1 MISTIQRTSQSKATP
16 AENHQGLLIQRKCSC
31 GSKTRLSEHCTKC
44 QKTNFLGVQTKLRL
58 GAANDVYEQ
67 EADRVA
73 DQVMAKSAHSDI
85 GTAPPRIQRF
95 SGQSTRQEDSVPDSL
110 GSILASS
117 GQPMEPVLRQD
128 MEQRFSHDF
137 SRVRIHSGASAE
149 QSARDVNARAYTS
162 GHHIVFAAGEYAPAK
177 NSGRRLIAHEL
188 THVVQQGKAGQ
199 QQNGERSQL
208 VSERGSDRVQ
218 RSFFGDLW
226 EGIKSVGSAIGGAI
240 SDAAEWVGARLHDA
254 ASWVVNLIRDLP
266 ARLVR
271 LGQAIFDGLAGVV
284 SFVPE
289 AIQALVS
296 GGINGFASFLW
307 EKAKAGGAWI
317 LTLVSRVFDV
327 LGGPELT
334 EFIIRTVSHAT
345 PLTTEERAAAQ
356 SVLGPDAIR
365 WDEVRIASG
374 GLLSIIFSLNEGRA
388 FATFHTIN
396 LPSEGDHGR
405 SNLAIVVH
413 ELTHVYQYERVGS
426 LYLGQA
432 IHAQAT
438 IGYGY
443 GGAAGLTSDRATGK
457 HFRDYNREQQAQIA
471 QDYYTLLAGGGV
483 TTAYDPFIAEL
494 RAGDL

>member
-1 MISTIQRTSQSKATP
+1 MKTAVQKNTPGNVASPGSQQGIAVQAKCNCGGNSKFSG
-16 AENHQGLLIQRKCSC
+16 ECDSCKMQKFIGFQRK
-31 GSKTRLSEHCTKC
+31 LSI
-44 QKTNFLGVQTKLRL
+44 
-58 GAANDVYEQ
+58 GAVNDVYEQ

-73 DQVMAKSAHSDI
+73 DQIMAESACSDI
-85 GTAPPRIQRF
+85 GKAPPRIQRF
-95 SGQSTRQEDSVPDSL
+95 KEQTSRQENSVP
-110 GSILASS
+110 GSVERTLAHA

-128 MEQRFSHDF
+128 MEQRFARDF
-137 SRVRIHSGASAE
+137 SRVRVHSGTSAE
-149 QSARDVNARAYTS
+149 QSARDVSARAYTS
-162 GHHIVFAAGEYAPAK
+162 ENNIVFAAGQYAPGT
-177 NSGRRLIAHEL
+177 SRGRRLIAHEL
-188 THVVQQGKAGQ
+188 THVVQQGDVGQ
-199 QQNGERSQL
+199 QKNMGRSQP
-208 VSERGSDRVQ
+208 VSKRGSDGIQ

-240 SDAAEWVGARLHDA
+240 SDAAEWVGARIHDA
-254 ASWVVNLIRDLP
+254 ASWVANLVRDLP
-266 ARLVR
+266 ARLIR
-271 LGQAIFDGLAGVV
+271 LGQTIFDGLVGVV
-284 SFVPE
+284 SFLPE
-289 AIQALVS
+289 AIQALAS
-296 GGINGFASFLW
+296 GGISGFASWLW
-307 EKAKAGGAWI
+307 EKAKAGGAWV
-317 LTLVSRVFDV
+317 LRLLSRIFDV

-334 EFIIRTVSHAT
+334 EFVIRAISHAT
-345 PLTTEERAAAQ
+345 PLTTEERTAAQ

-365 WDEVRIASG
+365 WDEVRIANG
-374 GLLSIIFSLNEGRA
+374 GLLGIIFSLNGGRA

-396 LPSEGDHGR
+396 LPSDGEHGR

-443 GGAAGLTSDRATGK
+443 EGAEGLRSDRASGK

-471 QDYYTLLAGGGV
+471 QDYYDLLANGAD

>member
-1 MISTIQRTSQSKATP
+1 MRTAVRKNIPNNMASPDSQQGIAIQSRCQCGDRSKLSGECNSCRTQKLT
-16 AENHQGLLIQRKCSC
+16 GFQRK
-31 GSKTRLSEHCTKC
+31 LSI
-44 QKTNFLGVQTKLRL
+44 

-73 DQVMAKSAHSDI
+73 DQVMANSARSDI
-85 GTAPPRIQRF
+85 GKAPPYIQRYKVP
-95 SGQSTRQEDSVPDSL
+95 SGGQENSVPDTVEQT
-110 GSILASS
+110 LARA
-117 GQPMEPVLRQD
+117 GQPMEPALRQD
-128 MEQRFSHDF
+128 MEQRFKRDF
-137 SRVRIHSGASAE
+137 SRVRVHSGTSAG
-149 QSARDVNARAYTS
+149 QSASDVSARAYTS
-162 GHHIVFAAGEYAPAK
+162 GNHIVFGEGQYAPGT
-177 NSGRRLIAHEL
+177 STGRRLIAHEL
-188 THVVQQGKAGQ
+188 THVVQQSGSAHQ
-199 QQNGERSQL
+199 QSSERSPR
-208 VSERGSDRVQ
+208 VSKRGSESIQ

-240 SDAAEWVGARLHDA
+240 SDAAEWLGGRIHDA
-254 ASWVVNLIRDLP
+254 AAWVVNLVRDLP

-271 LGQAIFDGLAGVV
+271 LGQTIFDGLVGIV
-284 SFVPE
+284 SFLPE
-289 AIQALVS
+289 AIQALAS
-296 GGINGFASFLW
+296 GGVSGFASWLW
-307 EKAKAGGAWI
+307 EKAKAGGAWV
-317 LTLVSRVFDV
+317 LRLLSRIFDV
-327 LGGPELT
+327 LGGPEIT
-334 EFIIRTVSHAT
+334 EFVIRLISHAT
-345 PLTTEERAAAQ
+345 PLTTEERTAAQ

-365 WDEVRIASG
+365 WNEVRIANG
-374 GLLSIIFSLNEGRA
+374 GLLGIVFSLNGGRA

-396 LPSEGDHGR
+396 LPSDGDHGR

-443 GGAAGLTSDRATGK
+443 GGAAGLSNDRATGK

-471 QDYYTLLAGGGV
+471 QDYYDLLASGGD